1 MITVAPVDALT
12 LDGYYEE
19 RERLENEV
27 EHRKVFFSDEER
39 DEIARLNTQAHEV
52 AMYQL
57 VLSHR
62 SEYES
67 YVQKA
72 RQEYG
77 IDDKVESKWF
87 ALLDSLDP
95 LDFPT
100 RL

>member
-1 MITVAPVDALT
+1 MTTVAPVEALT
-12 LDGYYEE
+12 LKGYY
-19 RERLENEV
+19 REIDRLEDEF
-27 EHRKVFFSDEER
+27 EDRKEYISDEER
-39 DEIARLNTQAHEV
+39 EEIVRLNAQAHEV

-57 VLSHR
+57 VLTHR

-77 IDDKVESKWF
+77 IDDKVESEWF